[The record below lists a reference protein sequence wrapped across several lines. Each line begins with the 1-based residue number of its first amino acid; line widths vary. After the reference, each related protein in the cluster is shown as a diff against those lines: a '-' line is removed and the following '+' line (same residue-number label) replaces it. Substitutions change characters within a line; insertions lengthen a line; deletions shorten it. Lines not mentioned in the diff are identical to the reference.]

1 MKRSLNL
8 LLLFAILAIP
18 AFAERIS
25 RTEAQR
31 IAQNFFAKKLQ
42 RNVKTTLMALPKRLL
57 PSASTTP
64 SYAPFYIYNVENNG
78 GFVIVSGDDAIGNII
93 GYSDNGTF
101 DLEGAPDN
109 VVTMMQMFART
120 MKPTAYRLYRL
131 RKRRRTSG
139 TTRRSEGETTTKKHS
154 MGARC
159 TIL

>member
-1 MKRSLNL
+1 
-8 LLLFAILAIP
+8 
-18 AFAERIS
+18 
-25 RTEAQR
+25 
-31 IAQNFFAKKLQ
+31 
-42 RNVKTTLMALPKRLL
+42 MALPKRLL
-57 PSASTTP
+57 PSAPTTP

-109 VVTMMQMFART
+109 VVTMMQMFAR
-120 MKPTAYRLYRL
+120 RLYRL

>member
-57 PSASTTP
+57 PSAPTTP

-120 MKPTAYRLYRL
+120 IENQQ
-131 RKRRRTSG
+131 RTGS
-139 TTRRSEGETTTKKHS
+139 TDFVK
-154 MGARC
+154 
-159 TIL
+159 